1 MLRVGL
7 TGGIGSGKSTVA
19 SRLVGQGA
27 VLIDADRLARE
38 VVEPGTAGFD
48 AVVAEFGPGIVA
60 RDGSLDRASLGRIVF
75 QDSSRLQAL
84 NAIVHPLVAE
94 RRSVLVDRAPA
105 DAVVVEDIP
114 LLVEN
119 GLGVG
124 FPLVVVVHAPAEE
137 RVRRL
142 VTERGMDAEDAW
154 ARVRSQAGDAARR
167 AAADVWLDNAGP
179 PGAVLAL
186 VDIVW
191 EQRMVPFEANLRAG
205 RAAERPPRAV
215 VVAPDPEWPVTA
227 ARLVAR
233 LRAVAGDRA
242 HRVDHIGSTSVP
254 GLPAK
259 DVIDLQVVVDDMATA
274 TGVAEDLAAVGLVR
288 LAGRWWDHAR
298 DGGTGDKAMVQN
310 ADPGQAVNC
319 HVRPAD
325 SSTWRDALL
334 LRDYLRDTPGAS
346 GDYARLKRELA
357 AAPHDS
363 IDDYAEA
370 KTPWMLF
377 TLATA
382 DAWADRTGWTSAPT

>member
-19 SRLVGQGA
+19 QRLVANGA
-27 VLIDADRLARE
+27 VLVDADRIARA
-38 VVEPGTAGFD
+38 VVAPGTVGYD
-48 AVVAEFGPGIVA
+48 AVVAEFGPGVVA
-60 RDGSLDRASLGRIVF
+60 PDGSLDRARLGRIVF
-75 QDSSRLQAL
+75 QDEPRRQAL

-94 RRSVLVDRAPA
+94 RRSQLVDRAPA

-142 VTERGMDAEDAW
+142 VAERGMDADDAW

-179 PGAVLAL
+179 RGAVLAQ
-186 VDIVW
+186 VDAVW
-191 EQRMVPFEANLRAG
+191 EQRMVPFEANLRTG
-205 RAAERPPRAV
+205 RPAERVPRAV
-215 VVAPDPEWPVTA
+215 VVPPDPEWPVTA
-227 ARLVAR
+227 ARLLGRV
-233 LRAVAGDRA
+233 RAVAGGRA
-242 HRVDHIGSTSVP
+242 HRSDHIGSTAVP

-259 DVIDLQVVVDDMATA
+259 DVIDLQVVVDDVATA
-274 TGVAEDLAAVGLVR
+274 GEVADDLAAVGLLR
-288 LAGRWWDHAR
+288 RPGRWWDDDR
-298 DGGTGDKAMVQN
+298 DGGTSDKAMAQN
-310 ADPGQAVNC
+310 ADPGRSVNC

-325 SSTWRDALL
+325 SPAWRDALL
-334 LRDYLRDTPGAS
+334 LRDYLRDTPGAA

-363 IDDYAEA
+363 IDDYAGG
-370 KTPWMLF
+370 KTPWMRF

-382 DAWADRTGWTSAPT
+382 DAWADRTGWTTAPT